1 MIYGILLFPFA
12 AAAIA
17 FALRHLRFA
26 AATFSAFAS
35 LVLAALL
42 VLQANA
48 PAATLF
54 GRTLALSAPVGAHL
68 AFSVALLAIAFIS
81 TWPLPEN
88 ALSWMLAFL
97 ALGFL
102 LWAVA
107 IEITSLS
114 VLFLIASTV
123 FMVMCASADS
133 THPSMW
139 SMRALVTLVTA
150 GFLMLA
156 AAWMVERP
164 VMEGM
169 TTPSQA
175 GPILL
180 FLGYWI
186 LLAAFPFSVWQFPAF
201 RVNAS
206 IPRVLFGVI
215 LPHTLLIQLMIQLQ
229 GALAPLGSLVPALL
243 FYSGMATLI
252 MGGVGTAA
260 QTTLGG
266 MLAYLASAEMGAVLM
281 ALGSGASSSS
291 ALGVTGLV
299 HRGIGLVAMG
309 IGIRT
314 LSLSLGNDGLETMRG
329 AFRRA
334 PVTVTGTL
342 LAGLSL
348 SGFPPLAGF
357 STRFSL
363 YRMVASEHLPWAVAM
378 VITGLLPAAAL
389 ARFALR
395 AFQVVPVP
403 RSRRERLWP
412 AVLVLA
418 LGSLLLFIGIWPQAL
433 SSLFERWRDVLLF
446 LTIPD

>member
-1 MIYGILLFPFA
+1 
-12 AAAIA
+12 
-17 FALRHLRFA
+17 
-26 AATFSAFAS
+26 
-35 LVLAALL
+35 
-42 VLQANA
+42 
-48 PAATLF
+48 
-54 GRTLALSAPVGAHL
+54 
-68 AFSVALLAIAFIS
+68 
-81 TWPLPEN
+81 
-88 ALSWMLAFL
+88 
-97 ALGFL
+97 
-102 LWAVA
+102 
-107 IEITSLS
+107 
-114 VLFLIASTV
+114 
-123 FMVMCASADS
+123 
-133 THPSMW
+133 
-139 SMRALVTLVTA
+139 
-150 GFLMLA
+150 
-156 AAWMVERP
+156 
-164 VMEGM
+164 
-169 TTPSQA
+169 
-175 GPILL
+175 
-180 FLGYWI
+180 
-186 LLAAFPFSVWQFPAF
+186 
-201 RVNAS
+201 
-206 IPRVLFGVI
+206 
-215 LPHTLLIQLMIQLQ
+215 
-229 GALAPLGSLVPALL
+229 
-243 FYSGMATLI
+243 
-252 MGGVGTAA
+252 
-260 QTTLGG
+260 

-357 STRFSL
+357 ATRFSL